1 MSWMN
6 SDDYAVST
14 FLQGLGEV
22 SLQTSCSGID
32 PCVPLK
38 LTPIVNGCLCSGK
51 SMATFPGSPYG
62 TTCEPSMDSHG
73 TDMSTSLQAASPVNP
88 GALQEPVRE
97 TQIVATSGLIPS
109 GWFAQYDHATSSW
122 RTCQGSLLTLTLDV
136 FSETWPK
143 QGTMHAGVCWE
154 QTTLAHHTAENG
166 SGSWLPTPTAHQ
178 GGWNQGGGNG
188 REGQPI
194 RPSLQHMA
202 RHNLWPTPQA
212 FDALDIQ
219 RNPAALARA
228 KEKGGSTNL
237 REVVHLWKT
246 PTAEDCRDRAFAR
259 NNRGEP
265 KLSAQVKMT
274 APWAT
279 PTAHPRTH
287 SPRQV
292 AHGEQ
297 LANQVGGSLNPT
309 WVEWLMGWP
318 LGWTALEPLA
328 MGRCRSVPQWLGTFS
343 WRD

>member
-1 MSWMN
+1 MSWVN
-6 SDDYAVST
+6 SDDSTVST
-14 FLQGLGEV
+14 FLLGQEEEY
-22 SLQTSCSGID
+22 SRIYCSAMS
-32 PCVPLK
+32 PCAPSR
-38 LTPIVNGCLCSGK
+38 LTPIASECSCSDK
-51 SMATFPGSPYG
+51 PMASCPTSPSGMTY
-62 TTCEPSMDSHG
+62 EPSTGNHG
-73 TDMSTSLQAASPVNP
+73 VGMLTSWQAASPANP
-88 GALQEPVRE
+88 GVSQEPARDIQ
-97 TQIVATSGLIPS
+97 TIAISGQIPT
-109 GWFAQYDHATSSW
+109 GWFAQYDLATSSW
-122 RTCQGSLLTLTLDV
+122 KTSQGSLLTLTLDV
-136 FSETWPK
+136 FSGPWPK

-154 QTTLAHHTAENG
+154 QMTLAHPIAGNG

-188 REGQPI
+188 REGQPL
-194 RPSLQHMA
+194 RPSLGHMA

-219 RNPAALARA
+219 RSP
-228 KEKGGSTNL
+228 

-292 AHGEQ
+292 DHGEQ

-318 LGWTALEPLA
+318 LGWTALEPSA
-328 MGRCRSVPQWLGTFS
+328 MGRCRSVPQWPGAFS
-343 WRD
+343 LRD